1 MITSQRQLMAAKEKI
16 EMLKKSLAM
25 EFKKEVPEIL
35 KSAATGQIEELISE
49 VESEIQDYETLKNNK
64 LSEIQ
69 IFSLDDLMDAPIKYR
84 LAKGMTIEDFARKVD
99 LHSRQ
104 IARYET
110 QHYHNATTDTMLK
123 ILTCLDIKI
132 SGAFKV

>member
-1 MITSQRQLMAAKEKI
+1 MITSQKQFITAKEKVK
-16 EMLKKSLAM
+16 MLKESLVA
-25 EFKKEVPEIL
+25 EYKKDVPEIL

-49 VESEIQDYETLKNNK
+49 IESEIEEYESLKNNK

-99 LHSRQ
+99 IHSRQ

-110 QHYHNATTDTMLK
+110 EHYHNATTDTMLK
-123 ILTCLDIKI
+123 ILTCIDIKI
-132 SGAFKV
+132 SGMCKL